1 MHPFPSDVF
10 ARRLRVERRRAGLD
24 RETLSRRVTV
34 LLGGPIDPTL
44 VQRFE
49 ERTRAP
55 RLDEAVAA
63 AKALDV
69 ALLELITDDNG
80 RLASA
85 ADGSG
90 SAS

>member
-24 RETLSRRVTV
+24 REMLSRRVTV

-69 ALLELITDDNG
+69 PLLELISEEDD
-80 RLASA
+80 RPASA
-85 ADGSG
+85 PDRSG